1 MKFFTGLVAAA
12 AIAQGAFA
20 HMGVIAPK
28 PRSGVVADELI
39 APCGGGNTLTKNVT
53 TAAVGSKTLFSLKP
67 GHGSGNLI
75 FSYFTDL
82 TVTND
87 TKATHLLDVQVPQ
100 PGIYNTTIDFAQ
112 HDLKAGQNIVVQ
124 AVYNC
129 TDDGNNEKFYVCFD
143 VSVADSASASSAAE
157 PSSEGGAESGLD
169 KSTAAP
175 AKSSTGSASTLK
187 IALGSAVAML
197 LAAAF

>member
-28 PRSGVVADELI
+28 PRSGVVADELL

-53 TAAVGSKTLFSLKP
+53 TAAVGTSTLFSLKP
-67 GHGSGNLI
+67 GHGQGTLI
-75 FSYFTDL
+75 FNYFTDL

-87 TKATHLLDVQVPQ
+87 TKATLLQQVDIPT
-100 PGIYNTTIDFAQ
+100 PGIYNTTIDFSK
-112 HDLKAGQNIVVQ
+112 HGLKAGQNIVVQ
-124 AVYNC
+124 AVYDM
-129 TDDGNNEKFYVCFD
+129 TEGSDNEKFYVCFD
-143 VSVADSASASSAAE
+143 VAVADSASASADAE

-169 KSTAAP
+169 KSSAAKP
-175 AKSSTGSASTLK
+175 KSTTGSASTLTV
-187 IALGSAVAML
+187 AVGSAVFML